1 MTTPTETRLDLA
13 RSAAREAGDLTLS
26 CFRRRSFST
35 EQKRDGSPVTTA
47 DREAEQL
54 IRKLVAEPFP
64 DDGFLG
70 EEFGERQ
77 SRSGFRWIVDPIDG
91 TTSFVHG
98 VPLWGTL
105 IGVEQDGVMVAGV
118 IHMPALA
125 ETVFA
130 SRGQGAFHILNDS
143 APTPAR
149 VSTTA
154 SLKDAMVC
162 ITSLDY
168 FTRNNREDSFF
179 RIARASRS
187 MRGWSDC
194 YSHVLL
200 ATGRCDAVVEPGVH
214 PWDMAASLAIIPEA
228 GGTCTDWNGVA
239 TAFSGHGVLGNGAF
253 HESLL
258 ATLRNG

>member
-1 MTTPTETRLDLA
+1 MPDPHESRLELA
-13 RSAAREAGDLTLS
+13 LAAARQAGELTLS
-26 CFRRRSFST
+26 YFRRCSFST

-54 IRKLVAEPFP
+54 IRKLVADAHPG
-64 DDGFLG
+64 DGFLG
-70 EEFGERQ
+70 EEFGERE

-105 IGVEQDGVMVAGV
+105 IGVEHDGTMIAGV
-118 IHMPALA
+118 IHMPALG
-125 ETVFA
+125 ETVYA
-130 SRGQGAFHILNDS
+130 SEGLGAWHIFQGS
-143 APTPAR
+143 QPTPAK
-149 VSTTA
+149 VTTTP

-168 FTRNNREDSFF
+168 FTRNNREDALF

-194 YSHVLL
+194 YSHLLL

-214 PWDMAASLAIIPEA
+214 AWDMAASLGIIPEA
-228 GGTCTDWNGVA
+228 GGACTDWDGKPSA
-239 TAFSGHGVLGNGAF
+239 TSGHGLLSNGRI
-253 HESLL
+253 HEALL
-258 ATLRNG
+258 STVRMA

>member
-1 MTTPTETRLDLA
+1 MTARLDLA
-13 RSAAREAGDLTLS
+13 LSAARQAGELTLS
-26 CFRRRSFST
+26 YFRRRSFST

-54 IRKLVAEPFP
+54 IRTLVADRLPG
-64 DDGFLG
+64 DGFLG
-70 EEFGERQ
+70 EEFGETQ
-77 SRSGFRWIVDPIDG
+77 SSSGYRWIVDPIDG

-105 IGVEQDGVMVAGV
+105 IGIEHKTHMVAGV
-118 IHMPALA
+118 IHMPALD

-130 SRGQGAFHILNDS
+130 ASGEGAWHIFQGSPPAR
-143 APTPAR
+143 AR
-149 VSTTA
+149 VSSTP
-154 SLKDAMVC
+154 SLAQAMIC

-168 FTRNNREDSFF
+168 FTRNHREESFF

-194 YSHVLL
+194 YSHLLL

-214 PWDMAASLAIIPEA
+214 PWDMAASLAVIPEA
-228 GGTCTDWNGVA
+228 GGRCTDWNGNPSA
-239 TAFSGHGVLGNGAF
+239 HSGHGVLSNGLI
-253 HESLL
+253 HETLL
-258 ATLRNG
+258 STLRGA